1 MVGIRLWKPLLDLCR
16 QRAATRGDDI
26 RHMEAVVHRGQMA
39 AAMTGVHQ
47 GMQEIVG
54 LIAFI
59 SVQAMLG
66 AQMLGEI
73 RTGEIGAMFVRIVR
87 MARPGADIMQ
97 IAYRHQDRVHQRSQH
112 QQRHRGLAKQKSQGA
127 GGMTRHGQRCYG
139 NGRGLGNHTD
149 CRALRDQ
156 CLASSVCFH
165 SRGDIPKVVL
175 KDLDSADSLP

>member
-1 MVGIRLWKPLLDLCR
+1 MVGIRLRKPLLDLCR

-26 RHMEAVVHRGQMA
+26 RHMEAVVYRGQVA
-39 AAMTGVHQ
+39 AAMAGMHQ
-47 GMQEIVG
+47 RMQELVC

-59 SVQAMLG
+59 SLQSMLG
-66 AQMLGEI
+66 EQMFGEI
-73 RTGEIGAMFVRIVR
+73 RTSGIGAMFVCIVR

-112 QQRHRGLAKQKSQGA
+112 QQRHRGLAKQKDQGA

-139 NGRGLGNHTD
+139 NSCGLGNYTA
-149 CRALRDQ
+149 RQTPRDQ
-156 CLASSVCFH
+156 CLTSKVCFH

-175 KDLDSADSLP
+175 KDLDNADSLP